1 MATAPLCNTTLD
13 GTTPELSQEYLHET
27 ELLVTDLLWTWNP
40 AGPAWNRPRICVQDL
55 VKFHTHLMR
64 FPQHDYQFNET
75 QVLLAVIKRLG
86 LQNDSDIILNW
97 LHEEFLLHVEEV
109 ARQSWGRKASSEVQ
123 LLSEKITRLLDEHER
138 TTLARKFDEN
148 NSSATHEESITH
160 PTSSDN
166 DNSSR
171 NSTDHVQESG
181 REVED
186 RDEKK
191 FNELFAKAGDHAARI
206 DALENKVSRLLSN
219 ASTPLAETS
228 ILGREENE
236 QESSGN
242 PGGDSE
248 MSSVGMLTPDSTVRS
263 SSPVPT
269 PRPRRPIL
277 TLSVKGHNTNMLV
290 RIGLNTP
297 FRSLRQNLSR
307 SRWWGLVELWHGN
320 TQIMDTD
327 TPKILGLEEKSL
339 INIVVPV
346 HRSDWIDESQM
357 HFRNTFAA

>member
-1 MATAPLCNTTLD
+1 MHLHIFSTMATAPLCNTTLD

-27 ELLVTDLLWTWNP
+27 ELLVSDLLWTWNP
-40 AGPAWNRPRICVQDL
+40 AGPAWNRPRICIQDL
-55 VKFHTHLMR
+55 VKFHIHLMR
-64 FPQHDYQFNET
+64 FPQHNYQFNET
-75 QVLLAVIKRLG
+75 QILLAVIKRLG
-86 LQNDSDIILNW
+86 LQNDSDVILNW

-109 ARQSWGRKASSEVQ
+109 ARQSWGKKASSEVQ

-138 TTLARKFDEN
+138 TTLAREFDEN

-160 PTSSDN
+160 QTSSDN

-191 FNELFAKAGDHAARI
+191 FNELFAKAGDHAART

-228 ILGREENE
+228 ILGREESE

-248 MSSVGMLTPDSTVRS
+248 MSSVGMLTPDSVRCI
-263 SSPVPT
+263 VD
-269 PRPRRPIL
+269 RDEY
-277 TLSVKGHNTNMLV
+277 
-290 RIGLNTP
+290 
-297 FRSLRQNLSR
+297 RS
-307 SRWWGLVELWHGN
+307 
-320 TQIMDTD
+320 
-327 TPKILGLEEKSL
+327 
-339 INIVVPV
+339 
-346 HRSDWIDESQM
+346 
-357 HFRNTFAA
+357 